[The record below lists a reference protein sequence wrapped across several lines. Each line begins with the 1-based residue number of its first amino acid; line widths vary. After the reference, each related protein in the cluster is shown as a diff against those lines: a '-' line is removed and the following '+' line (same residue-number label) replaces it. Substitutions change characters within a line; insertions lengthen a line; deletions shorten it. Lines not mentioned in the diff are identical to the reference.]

1 MHNADIRYGQLDE
14 EATFYTLLLI
24 DPVCLLDVLLFS
36 LGVRAGLS
44 CQFNLSLCLRWTL
57 ALRFPSTG
65 TRPCGRGLLRCLRE
79 SEHHLPDRCLINAVV
94 YQRNSVITHATDD
107 VT

>member
-79 SEHHLPDRCLINAVV
+79 SEHHLPDRCLIDGCVSTQLWQYSCN
-94 YQRNSVITHATDD
+94 
-107 VT
+107 